1 MDKILEFELTSDDPA
16 EISKLL
22 DQYIEA
28 LDRIHEEMM
37 KEREE
42 IDRINAE
49 NGAILAHLRNQM
61 REAV

>member
-1 MDKILEFELTSDDPA
+1 MDKTLELELTSDDPA

-28 LDRIHEEMM
+28 LDRIHKEMI
-37 KEREE
+37 KDREE

-49 NGAILAHLRNQM
+49 NVSVLAQLRNLM
-61 REAV
+61 REAT